1 MSYSTKISLLVKK
14 CILPVYLSL
23 IATTSMAQSAKT
35 SLPIGVFDSGTGGLT
50 VLNALLTLDFF
61 NNKTGEQKPDGKPDF
76 ESEYF
81 QYLADQSNMPYG
93 NYAAENKTDLLKEH
107 ILKNIDFLLGK
118 QYATLEKNTWVSQ
131 DKLPVKMLVVACN
144 TATAYALPDI
154 KFYLNQQAVN
164 VSVIGVIDAGAKAA
178 LEWQKKNGTGVI
190 GVFATAGTVASN
202 GYQRTLK
209 AFAKGM
215 GMQEPFVVSQGGI
228 GLAESIDRDWAY
240 FVDTLQQTRKDYK
253 GPSIKNAQY
262 PIDTALLKL
271 YNFNTTNNKILCEYD
286 GKGSCLDMQLN
297 DPSNYVRYH
306 LVSLLE
312 GMLKTNPHQQ
322 MNTLILGCTHYP
334 FLKDSIAN
342 VLKELY
348 NSNQNGQY
356 RYRNVL
362 ASEVKLIDP
371 SVETAKEAYV
381 SLRTTRLKNTATKRA
396 PQFFISVPNTAMKE
410 VDLQPDGWF
419 TYQYKYG
426 RVAGANKEYVKVVPF
441 DDKNISSATYT
452 RFKEAIPVVYAAIKK
467 ALY

>member
-262 PIDTALLKL
+262 PIDTAL
-271 YNFNTTNNKILCEYD
+271 
-286 GKGSCLDMQLN
+286 
-297 DPSNYVRYH
+297 
-306 LVSLLE
+306 
-312 GMLKTNPHQQ
+312 
-322 MNTLILGCTHYP
+322 
-334 FLKDSIAN
+334 
-342 VLKELY
+342 
-348 NSNQNGQY
+348 
-356 RYRNVL
+356 
-362 ASEVKLIDP
+362 
-371 SVETAKEAYV
+371 
-381 SLRTTRLKNTATKRA
+381 
-396 PQFFISVPNTAMKE
+396 
-410 VDLQPDGWF
+410 
-419 TYQYKYG
+419 
-426 RVAGANKEYVKVVPF
+426 
-441 DDKNISSATYT
+441 
-452 RFKEAIPVVYAAIKK
+452 
-467 ALY
+467 